1 MKVDLSALWQT
12 LTKRTA
18 ALLADEQKRTG
29 LLVAVGL
36 LGLVLLGVSSWLPAK
51 SKPETTAPMPPKHDH
66 LGLRSPPR
74 SPPANA
80 YLQSCRGGRDPC
92 DGHPAMRRGE
102 HLRRRHRDF
111 RRRHPLPGKQFIT
124 GGTGLVETIQTPQVQ
139 GVAVLCQGGED
150 PAVQTRITALVQAL
164 TGVGA
169 NHVTVAALADAIP
182 HN

>member
-1 MKVDLSALWQT
+1 MKMELSALWQT
-12 LTKRTA
+12 LTKRAA

-36 LGLVLLGVSSWLPAK
+36 LGLALLGLSSWLPAK
-51 SKPETTAPMPPKHDH
+51 SNAEPAAPTPQSVTTSDYEASLEARLQALIENLAGAGKTRVMVTLQCGEESIYAADTETSTDGTAASKHV
-66 LGLRSPPR
+66 
-74 SPPANA
+74 
-80 YLQSCRGGRDPC
+80 
-92 DGHPAMRRGE
+92 
-102 HLRRRHRDF
+102 
-111 RRRHPLPGKQFIT
+111 IT
-124 GGTGLVETIQTPQVQ
+124 GGTGLVETVQTPQVL

-169 NHVTVAALADAIP
+169 NHVTVAALTDTIP